1 LTVTYHEFPASL
13 IPYLTVTYH
22 EFPVSLIHYLTN
34 LP

>member
-1 LTVTYHEFPASL
+1 LTVTYHEFPVSL